1 MRPPVLSAFRFGIFV
16 GKLLGVAWDGL
27 ARDGAVIV
35 SVIQGAPG
43 L

>member
-1 MRPPVLSAFRFGIFV
+1 MLSAFHFGIFL